1 MKKKY
6 LFGILMIGF
15 IMSGCTK
22 DTPCSSCDSTEQLV
36 DVRFKVSSPSTRS
49 IGGVE
54 QTDSTNRI
62 SQFQIFA
69 FKKDGQLEV
78 SKYFETTSDAIGVI
92 EITPGTKDFYA
103 FVNSAPITTVK
114 NIDDLASL
122 VSTIDDENSRRS
134 PFFMVAQKFNKI
146 VYKEDDESHRNEL
159 ILKASRL
166 VSRVQLQYKV
176 DFSNSNYINSEFIVD
191 SVYILNGNTKTTC
204 AYTTEDGVRQVSEP
218 KDGMS
223 QLTGNPYYD
232 KFCTIGTW
240 EKEKNSSTLLY
251 PGTYDWFY
259 FYMFENQ
266 PIDDEDATMIVI
278 SARLDGTRTYYPIIV
293 NKTGV
298 IQDESGN
305 EPSHKYI
312 VNNTI
317 YKVTA
322 TIKGRGGDIPTPIE
336 YIDINVSTDIKDW
349 SQISQEED
357 FEF

>member
-6 LFGILMIGF
+6 LFGILVYGF

-22 DTPCSSCDSTEQLV
+22 DTPCSSCDSDEQLV
-36 DVRFKVSSPSTRS
+36 DVRFKVSSPSTRA
-49 IGGVE
+49 IGMPE
-54 QTDSTNRI
+54 PTDSTNRI

-69 FKKDGQLEV
+69 FKEDGKLEV
-78 SKYFETTSDAIGVI
+78 SKYFENTPDAMGVI

-103 FVNSAPITTVK
+103 LVNSAPITTIE
-114 NIDDLASL
+114 NIEDLVAL
-122 VSTIDDENSRRS
+122 ISTIEDENSRKS
-134 PFFMVAQKFNKI
+134 PFFMVAQKINKI
-146 VYKEDDESHRNEL
+146 IYKENDESYRNEL
-159 ILKASRL
+159 IFKASRL

-204 AYTTEDGVRQVSEP
+204 LYATEDGKREVSEP
-218 KDGMS
+218 QDGVS
-223 QLTGNPYYD
+223 WLNGNPYYD
-232 KFCTIGTW
+232 KFCVVGAW
-240 EKEKNSSTLLY
+240 EKEKNSSSILY

-266 PIDDEDATMIVI
+266 PIDDKDATMIVI
-278 SARLDGTRTYYPIIV
+278 SARLDQTRTYYSIVV
-293 NKTGV
+293 NKTGI
-298 IQDESGN
+298 IQDESGGI
-305 EPSHKYI
+305 PSHKYI

-317 YKVTA
+317 YKVTV
-322 TIKGRGGDIPTPIE
+322 TIKGRGGDKPIPIE
-336 YIDINVSTDIKDW
+336 YIDVNVSTDIKDW